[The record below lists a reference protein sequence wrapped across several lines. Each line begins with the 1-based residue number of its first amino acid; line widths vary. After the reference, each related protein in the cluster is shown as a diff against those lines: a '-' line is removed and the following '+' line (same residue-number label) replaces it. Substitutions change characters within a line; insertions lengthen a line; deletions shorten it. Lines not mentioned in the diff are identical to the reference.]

1 MGGACAPPACPM
13 YFHFVTVCAYR
24 TVETSLLSARK
35 SQSKSSAVGGHFL
48 SFKSRQSVVFVGR
61 FHLISM
67 RVMPSATAK
76 SGAHRT
82 DERRWNDANERIYP
96 RRRHRGVGPT
106 TIARDGEKPD
116 ASAPGETRRPSLGER
131 GEDQGDRVRRW
142 RWERGESHD

>member
-1 MGGACAPPACPM
+1 
-13 YFHFVTVCAYR
+13 
-24 TVETSLLSARK
+24 
-35 SQSKSSAVGGHFL
+35 
-48 SFKSRQSVVFVGR
+48 
-61 FHLISM
+61 M

-96 RRRHRGVGPT
+96 RRRHRGVGPK

-131 GEDQGDRVRRW
+131 GEDQGDGCGGGGGNAVNRMISSGLQVR
-142 RWERGESHD
+142 